1 MTPLI
6 FVAVAV
12 AGGVGAALR
21 FVLDTVVRRATGERF
36 PWGILIVNVTG
47 AFALGILTPLVADGA
62 WRWILGT
69 GLLGGYTTFSA
80 VALTTALL
88 AEEGRSRAALAY
100 AAASFVGSVVAA
112 ASGLALGGAL
122 G

>member
-47 AFALGILTPLVADGA
+47 AFALGILTALVADGA

-69 GLLGGYTTFSA
+69 GLLI
-80 VALTTALL
+80 ALRLRRL
-88 AEEGRSRAALAY
+88 APVPVR
-100 AAASFVGSVVAA
+100 
-112 ASGLALGGAL
+112 
-122 G
+122 